1 MCGIAGIWNIIS
13 KVPVNR
19 ALLDRMVGTL
29 DHRGPDDSGTYLSN
43 DLGLGHTRLS
53 IVDLSGGHQPMC
65 NEDGSIWVVF
75 NGEIYNHHELRS
87 SLIIK
92 GHTFK
97 TGSDTEVI
105 VHAYEELGENC
116 VREFNGQFAFALWD
130 GRRRELLLARDR
142 MGVRPLF
149 YTEHNGSLLFGSEIK
164 ALFEDPTLPR
174 EIDPFAID
182 QVFTFWFPIPP
193 RTGFIGVNELPPG
206 HTMTV
211 SERGT
216 RIDQYWDL
224 PFPSMEESRLSHPHP
239 EKWYTE
245 TLMQLLDEAVKI
257 RLRADVPVGTYL
269 SGGLDSSVITALS
282 RHRINDRLK
291 TFSIGFEAK
300 DFDESAFQSM
310 VVRHLGTEHHAFR
323 CSSTQIG
330 EVFPRA
336 IWHTERP
343 IIRTAPVPM
352 MLLAKGVREAGIKV
366 VLTGEGADEVLAG
379 YDIFKEAKVRRFWA
393 QAPKSRMRP
402 LLLRR
407 LYPYLSEMKGQAAA
421 YLTAFFGQGLE
432 ETNDPFYSHA
442 PRWRVTSSL
451 KGLYS
456 EKMKEALKGYD
467 PIAELRDELPL
478 AFSTWHPLSQ
488 AQYLES
494 AYLLPGYILASQGD
508 RMAMAH
514 GVEGRYPFL
523 DHRVVEF
530 AATIPPHFK
539 LKCLRE
545 KHVLRQGAEGK
556 LPSAI
561 LNREKQPYRA
571 PDQAALFPNGKGF
584 GYVDEAFSP
593 GRLDDAGIFSTK
605 PLNGLLA
612 RCRRQEKMGIKD
624 GMALVGS
631 LSVQLLYEQFI
642 KKKKP
647 DLNAVFPGDS
657 FLSLK

>member
-1 MCGIAGIWNIIS
+1 MCGIAGIWNFKS
-13 KVPVNR
+13 KAPVDP
-19 ALLDRMVGTL
+19 ALLGRMVHTL
-29 DHRGPDDSGTYLSN
+29 DHRGPDDSGIYLSG
-43 DLGLGHTRLS
+43 DVGLGHTRLS

-75 NGEIYNHHELRS
+75 NGEIYNHPELRAA
-87 SLIIK
+87 LVNK

-97 TGSDTEVI
+97 THSDTEVI
-105 VHAYEELGENC
+105 VHAYEEMGEGC
-116 VREFNGQFAFALWD
+116 VRAFNGQFAFALWD
-130 GRRRELLLARDR
+130 GKRRELFIARDR
-142 MGVRPLF
+142 MGVRPFF
-149 YTEHNGSLLFGSEIK
+149 YAEHNGRFLFGSEIK

-174 EIDPFAID
+174 EIDPFAVD

-193 RTGFIGVNELPPG
+193 RTGFAGVNELPPG

-211 SERGT
+211 SEKRT
-216 RIDQYWDL
+216 RINQYWKL
-224 PFPSMEESRLSHPHP
+224 EFPAMEESRVPSPRP

-245 TLMQLLDEAVKI
+245 GLMALLDEAIQI
-257 RLRADVPVGTYL
+257 RLRADVPVGAYL

-282 RHRINDRLK
+282 KRRINDQLK
-291 TFSIGFEAK
+291 TFSIGFEAE
-300 DFDESAFQSM
+300 DFDETAFQSE

-323 CSSTQIG
+323 CLSREIG
-330 EVFPRA
+330 EAFPAAVR
-336 IWHTERP
+336 HMERP
-343 IIRTAPVPM
+343 VIRTAPVPM
-352 MLLAKGVREAGIKV
+352 MLLAKGVRESGIKV

-393 QAPKSRMRP
+393 RAPQSRMRP

-407 LYPYLSEMKGQAAA
+407 LYPYLSDMKGQAAA

-442 PRWRVTSSL
+442 PRWRVTSPI

-456 EKMKEALKGYD
+456 EGMREKLKGYD
-467 PIAELRDELPL
+467 PIAELRDQLPS

-523 DHRVVEF
+523 DHRVIEF
-530 AATIPPHFK
+530 AANVPPNFK
-539 LKCLRE
+539 LKRLRE
-545 KHVLRQGAEGK
+545 KHILREGAEGL
-556 LPSAI
+556 LPPAI

-571 PDQAALFPNGKGF
+571 PDQAALFPEGKGF
-584 GYVDEAFSP
+584 DYVEEALSSERLEEAGFFS
-593 GRLDDAGIFSTK
+593 AK
-605 PLNGLLA
+605 PLNTLLSK
-612 RCRRQEKMGIKD
+612 CRRQEKMGIKD

-631 LSVQLLYEQFI
+631 LSVQLLYKQFV
-642 KKKKP
+642 KGKVETGTR
-647 DLNAVFPGDS
+647 AVFQ
-657 FLSLK
+657 